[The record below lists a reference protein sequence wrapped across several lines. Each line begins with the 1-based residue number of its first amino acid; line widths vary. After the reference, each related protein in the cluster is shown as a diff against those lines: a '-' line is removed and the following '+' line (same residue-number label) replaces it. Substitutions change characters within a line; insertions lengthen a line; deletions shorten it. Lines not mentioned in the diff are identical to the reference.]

1 LSAAQDTNHY
11 TAAFFRFYG
20 CYEALSSG
28 LVSEAF
34 MLLTGGFCWQKRLS
48 AEAADTDNMFK
59 QLRFVFQNSQKVFAF
74 VNVDDSSTA

>member
-1 LSAAQDTNHY
+1 
-11 TAAFFRFYG
+11 
-20 CYEALSSG
+20 
-28 LVSEAF
+28 